1 VFFLAN
7 RSDGAFDLIDS
18 LPAEVFGTSS
28 AFRITCNSLNELNT
42 AVLCLLSSRSAGS
55 AQSKAFDA
63 VVYSGQSN
71 TDIEGL
77 DASVNFLIEESRL
90 ARGARGASLAEDDD
104 GNVEWSLKTILTGD
118 QIGKVK
124 CDECCRLDACCIWS
138 SNQKSCQPWYV
149 YLVLSSF
156 IFILCMFTHVSDLFT
171 F

>member
-1 VFFLAN
+1 MFFLAN

-28 AFRITCNSLNELNT
+28 AFRITCNGLNELNT

-90 ARGARGASLAEDDD
+90 ARGARSASPADDNMCD
-104 GNVEWSLKTILTGD
+104 ESSSETWSLKTILTVG

-124 CDECCRLDACCIWS
+124 CDQCNLAACCIWS
-138 SNQKSCQPWYV
+138 SNRKSCQPWYV
-149 YLVLSSF
+149 YLV
-156 IFILCMFTHVSDLFT
+156 FILSRLFSL
-171 F
+171 